1 MKIGYARV
9 STADQN
15 LDLQLSA
22 LKEAGCDLVFDDRAS
37 GAVRDRRGLKKALA
51 RCGNGDVLVVWK
63 LDRLGRSLIDLVG
76 IVRKL
81 EDKGAGLKVLTGQG
95 AAIDTT
101 KAEGRLIFGIFASL
115 AEFERELIRERTVAG
130 MRAARARGV
139 RIGRPP
145 KLTAI
150 QVERAARAIASGET
164 GWREEAS
171 KLGVDV
177 TTLRRAVRQHSGGG
191 EKPPTSPMAEARGRA

>member
-22 LKEAGCDLVFDDRAS
+22 LKESGCDLILDDRAS
-37 GAVRDRRGLKKALA
+37 GAVPGRKGLKKALA
-51 RCGNGDVLVVWK
+51 RCGKGDVLVVWK

-81 EDKGAGLKVLTGQG
+81 EDKGAGLKVLTGHG
-95 AAIDTT
+95 ATIDTT
-101 KAEGRLIFGIFASL
+101 QPEGRLIFAIFASL

-130 MRAARARGV
+130 MCAARARGV

-150 QVERAARAIASGET
+150 QVERAVRAIASGET
-164 GWREEAS
+164 NWRDAAS

-177 TTLRRAVRQHSGGG
+177 TTLRRAVRQHL
-191 EKPPTSPMAEARGRA
+191 EVERATSLKAEAPGPA